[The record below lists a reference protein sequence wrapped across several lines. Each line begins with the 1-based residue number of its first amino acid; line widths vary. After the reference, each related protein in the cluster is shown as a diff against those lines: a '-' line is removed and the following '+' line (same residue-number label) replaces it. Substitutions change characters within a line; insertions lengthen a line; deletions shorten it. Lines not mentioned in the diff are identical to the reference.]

1 MKKLKINKTII
12 GVFIVGVLSGFLL
25 NVVLSEISHQQLL
38 KEIEATEEE
47 IPLKLLKP
55 ISCTSSSQLNE
66 YQGCENLYDY
76 TPEGW
81 EDNNQ
86 NCKDQ
91 WIEFEFSKPVKV
103 EFVVMQNYDYP
114 PLRAQKDSIRNF
126 ELIFKNINGEKVVF
140 NESLQDTT
148 ESQWFDTY
156 QQVGSKIVRFNVLS
170 SYDTLGVETCHL
182 EALDFYGYDE

>member
-1 MKKLKINKTII
+1 
-12 GVFIVGVLSGFLL
+12 
-25 NVVLSEISHQQLL
+25 
-38 KEIEATEEE
+38 
-47 IPLKLLKP
+47 
-55 ISCTSSSQLNE
+55 
-66 YQGCENLYDY
+66 
-76 TPEGW
+76 
-81 EDNNQ
+81 
-86 NCKDQ
+86 
-91 WIEFEFSKPVKV
+91 
-103 EFVVMQNYDYP
+103 MQNYDYP

-126 ELIFKNINGEKVVF
+126 ELIFKNINAEKVVF